1 MANLKTLILTRKDIK
16 RLITI
21 GEAIDCVEDA
31 FREFGL
37 GRAHMPAK
45 IYLDLPQFHGDFR
58 AMPAYIEKM
67 NACSLKWVNAHPQ
80 NARYGIPSVMAV
92 LILNDPRTGVPLA
105 IMDATYLTS
114 LRTGAAGGVA
124 AKYLARKKV
133 DVVAMVGCGVQ
144 ARTQLQ
150 ALRLV
155 RRIKTVYVWGHRP
168 ELTRLFIK
176 GMQANGEKM
185 IFADTIKDCV
195 CEADIIVTSTP
206 SRAPIVKLPWIKQGA
221 HINAIGADAPGK
233 QELDAAIL
241 KKAKV
246 VIDDWHQAIHSGEVN
261 VPLRKKQ
268 ISVDHIYG
276 DLGSIVAGKKKGRT
290 SENEIT
296 VFDSTGL
303 AIQDTAVAHYVFQR
317 ATELKIGSY
326 ASFI

>member
-1 MANLKTLILTRKDIK
+1 MIKTLILERKQIAK
-16 RLITI
+16 LIDMQS
-21 GEAIDCVEDA
+21 ALPCVEEA

-144 ARTQLQ
+144 ARAQLQ

-168 ELTRLFIK
+168 ELTRRFIK

-206 SRAPIVKLPWIKQGA
+206 SRAPIVKLPWIKKGA

-276 DLGSIVAGKKKGRT
+276 DLGAIVAGKKKGRT

-303 AIQDTAVAHYVFQR
+303 AIQDTAVAHYVFKNAVR
-317 ATELKIGSY
+317 GKIGRWVTL
-326 ASFI
+326 I